1 MPEGSE
7 HDSDHDTDHDTTAGT
22 SSGTNGHT
30 GGASGEPM
38 VDVHAAGA
46 RVEALIAELGSPDTR
61 AKAEELVR
69 VLVGLYGEALERV
82 MRIVTDAE
90 AADVLHRLTT
100 DDLVSGLLI
109 VHDLHPLRTSDRVL
123 AALEEVRP
131 HLGLHD
137 GGVEL
142 LGVDPA
148 GVVRLRLEGTCH
160 GCPSSRLTV
169 AGAIERAITRAAPEV
184 TRVDVD
190 GLDDHADQGD
200 RLDHRGRRAAP
211 GAVHGPSAGHG
222 AQGPQLL
229 QIQRR
234 PPGPCPVPEEIS

>member
-1 MPEGSE
+1 MPEGS
-7 HDSDHDTDHDTTAGT
+7 DHDNTAGT
-22 SSGTNGHT
+22 
-30 GGASGEPM
+30 GEPPVDINA

-82 MRIVTDAE
+82 MRIVTGAE

-109 VHDLHPLRTSDRVL
+109 VHDLHPLGTADRVL

-169 AGAIERAITRAAPEV
+169 AGAIERAIIRLAPEV

-190 GLDDHADQGD
+190 GLDDLDEHAG
-200 RLDHRGRRAAP
+200 H
-211 GAVHGPSAGHG
+211 GAVHGSSHVNGSADGSADG
-222 AQGPQLL
+222 GGRAADRPLL

-234 PPGPCPVPEEIS
+234 PPGPCPVPEEVA